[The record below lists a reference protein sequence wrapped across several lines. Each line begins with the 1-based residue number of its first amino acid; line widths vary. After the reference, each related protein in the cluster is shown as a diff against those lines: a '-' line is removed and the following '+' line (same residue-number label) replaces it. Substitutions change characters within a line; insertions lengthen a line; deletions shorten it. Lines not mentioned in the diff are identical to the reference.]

1 MAVRH
6 ELRYRRTLRYVWS
19 IRVIV
24 TKSST
29 RSAGA
34 RRVRRGL
41 WVTGI
46 VSAIVVLFVYL
57 AGYFDRDP
65 VHVYPAI
72 GAHTAAPPLVV
83 VNFSGDM
90 GLRFLLGASTSRGL
104 TEHGIPVVGITTPA
118 LFARHRTRG
127 DLDAIVAEGVRTAL
141 ARTGAKRAVV
151 MGQSYGADIVQTG
164 MADLPASLRPRV
176 AAIVLILPGDT
187 VFYRADPSG
196 LLYDHGTPDSIGVT
210 TGNRLDWT
218 PVTCIYGLEE
228 TDSLCPLLK
237 QKTVR
242 KVGMPGGHNIHHDA
256 DGLLA
261 HVLTAIRAVAPDAG
275 GITAA
280 SVSTK

>member
-1 MAVRH
+1 VKTTKH
-6 ELRYRRTLRYVWS
+6 SRT
-19 IRVIV
+19 
-24 TKSST
+24 T
-29 RSAGA
+29 AA
-34 RRVRRGL
+34 RRWRRGA

-46 VSAIVVLFVYL
+46 LSAIIVVFVYL

-72 GAHTAAPPLVV
+72 GVHSSAAPPIAV

-118 LFARHRTRG
+118 LFAHHRTRS
-127 DLDAIVAEGVRTAL
+127 DVDTIVADGVRAAL
-141 ARTGAKRAVV
+141 ARTGAKRVVV

-164 MADLPASLRPRV
+164 LANLPPSLRNRV

-196 LLYDHGTPDSIGVT
+196 LLYDHATPDSLGAT
-210 TGNRLDWT
+210 TGNRLTWA

-228 TDSLCPLLK
+228 TDSLCPLL
-237 QKTVR
+237 TLPNVR
-242 KVGMPGGHNIHHDA
+242 KVGMPGGHNIRHDA
-256 DGLLA
+256 DGLLG
-261 HVLTAIRAVAPDAG
+261 HVLAAIRAVTPVAG
-275 GITAA
+275 REF
-280 SVSTK
+280 